1 MLRRLVVQSF
11 KFLPLR
17 LCNSRLTTTCYKQS
31 SVMLNLCYILE
42 RVGEGIEGA
51 VAVNTEELK
60 VGRAGIEPSTPRLE
74 VLHRPVHQRPLTSI

>member
-17 LCNSRLTTTCYKQS
+17 SCKSRLTTTCYKQS

-42 RVGEGIEGA
+42 GVGEAIERA
-51 VAVNTEELK
+51 VAINTEELR
-60 VGRAGIEPSTPRLE
+60 VGRAGG
-74 VLHRPVHQRPLTSI
+74 